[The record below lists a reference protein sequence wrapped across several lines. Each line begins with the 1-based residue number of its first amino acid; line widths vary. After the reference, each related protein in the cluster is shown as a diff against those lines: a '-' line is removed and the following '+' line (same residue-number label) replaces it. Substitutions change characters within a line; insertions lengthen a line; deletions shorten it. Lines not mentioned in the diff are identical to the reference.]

1 MERWVPLF
9 QIFLHSPCP
18 EGEASLWFQQQQ
30 QQQQQPPPGH
40 HVTSAFL
47 SLLEA
52 PTAAVSRST
61 PSSSRRCVWMQTL
74 PPAVQSQVLSFLAME
89 SRRFCRRRLRSLA
102 RHILEDE
109 ASGARHNG
117 EYSWVLAAAR
127 NLLDCVSPSHD
138 PKAHEETG
146 EEGGGE
152 EMEEDF
158 DSVPAWLS
166 SVTAVESPLLPWL
179 PLSLHQ
185 IHELGRRSRF
195 AQEEEVEEKLTMEE
209 EIEMSAGEQAG
220 AHYPDLQILNPGTS
234 ERALSLKAKIL
245 TVASSSD
252 ALLMASEIQAL
263 CFSHGEA
270 ENQRPL
276 EVLSLMEPWQAED
289 EMASVLL
296 SHLSSSCSLG
306 NPHASG
312 LLLASVVL
320 PKLMVLQS
328 PASRVLLSTTVD
340 FCKLHQ
346 VAATNALFL
355 PLILLKEGINSHLCD
370 LLSKIVRECLH
381 PSHVSACCQKLL
393 RGATLK
399 EEIICL
405 PSHQSLISDYPVWT
419 ESLFSL
425 FQQILT
431 RGVLLT
437 PDAVDRL
444 VSVVDDSASAHRK
457 SLKFCNFLLCMISRC
472 PRAVKC
478 HKTSLMRTAERT
490 DTFVTKS
497 ILSKLGS
504 Q

>member
-61 PSSSRRCVWMQTL
+61 PSLLFHSLPWPSQLVDRFLFLLLHLKVRVDADA

-117 EYSWVLAAAR
+117 STPGFWRLPAT
-127 NLLDCVSPSHD
+127 S
-138 PKAHEETG
+138 HEETG

-185 IHELGRRSRF
+185 IHELGRRS
-195 AQEEEVEEKLTMEE
+195 Q
-209 EIEMSAGEQAG
+209 IEMSAGEQAG

>member
-1 MERWVPLF
+1 M
-9 QIFLHSPCP
+9 
-18 EGEASLWFQQQQ
+18 
-30 QQQQQPPPGH
+30 
-40 HVTSAFL
+40 
-47 SLLEA
+47 
-52 PTAAVSRST
+52 
-61 PSSSRRCVWMQTL
+61 WMQTL
-74 PPAVQSQVLSFLAME
+74 PPAVQSRVLSFLAME

-102 RHILEDE
+102 CRILEDE
-109 ASGARHNG
+109 ASGARRNR
-117 EYSWVLAAAR
+117 EYSWVLAAAH
-127 NLLDCVSPSHD
+127 NLLDSVSTPHD
-138 PKAHEETG
+138 PKPHEETG

-152 EMEEDF
+152 ETEEDF
-158 DSVPAWLS
+158 DSVPAWLR
-166 SVTAVESPLLPWL
+166 SVAAVESPLLPWL

-209 EIEMSAGEQAG
+209 EMEKSAGEQAG
-220 AHYPDLQILNPGTS
+220 AHYPDLQTLNPSIS

-263 CFSHGEA
+263 CFGHGEA
-270 ENQRPL
+270 ANQRPL
-276 EVLSLMEPWQAED
+276 AVLSLIEPWQAED
-289 EMASVLL
+289 EVASVLL
-296 SHLSSSCSLG
+296 SQLSTSCALG

-312 LLLASVVL
+312 FLLASIIL
-320 PKLMVLQS
+320 PKLMILQS

-355 PLILLKEGINSHLCD
+355 PLILLKEGINSPLCD
-370 LLSKIVRECLH
+370 LLSKVVRECLH

-405 PSHQSLISDYPVWT
+405 PSLRSLISDYPVWT

-431 RGVLLT
+431 RGVQLT

-444 VSVVDDSASAHRK
+444 VSIVDDSVSAHGK
-457 SLKFCNFLLCMISRC
+457 SLKFCNFLLCMITRC
-472 PRAVKC
+472 PHAVNH
-478 HKTSLMRTAERT
+478 HKTLLMRTAERT
-490 DTFVTKS
+490 DTFVTNS